1 MGNSENSAKRT
12 QVNFVASENQKE
24 QWEEYADEAGF
35 RSFSE
40 FLRTCIQKEVQGD
53 SSSREPSENVTEKLS
68 EVLEGID
75 RMEGRIHDLD
85 NRVGTIEREVRED
98 PDLKKFASEVFS
110 VLPERDELISYEKKV
125 QQAGTYPD
133 RTIPVS
139 HSGKPEHIAQELD
152 ESEPRVEQA
161 LDKLREDMN
170 QVQTLVLNEEIEG
183 WAQHYED
190 GDETRFY
197 KEA

>member
-1 MGNSENSAKRT
+1 MGDSENTKRT
-12 QVNFVASENQKE
+12 QVNFVASEEQKQ

-110 VLPERDELISYEKKV
+110 VLPERDELISYEKKI

-133 RTIPVS
+133 RSIPAS
-139 HSGKPEHIAQELD
+139 YSGKPEHIAQELD
-152 ESEPRVEQA
+152 ESEPRVQQA

-170 QVQTLVLNEEIEG
+170 QVHSLTLNEEIEG
-183 WAQHYED
+183 WAGAYEN